1 MELKNIF
8 EMAKTDRYTQDGR
21 DELAKL
27 QETEDVT
34 YKTGDI
40 SQKTGLQK
48 QPDGSWAPPKKG
60 TSKLKVEKRGNSTYY
75 YNTEK
80 SASKPMLGYK
90 AGTKYKNEKGE
101 TLEITEVTP
110 EKMTYKKNGE
120 EFSVSDP
127 YKFQDE
133 EIDGGFRKDLSENSG
148 DKTLNK
154 SWKQSDIISELP
166 EGWKRVEG
174 ATTAPNG
181 YVVVS
186 NNESRFGGGRET
198 KLMKEEEFKKA
209 TEANA
214 KMDYIM
220 NNYTP
225 GGGQSTINFLSE
237 QARHLREMGPYGES
251 KFQEVM
257 KLIDKEE
264 KAMAEEENL
273 PDFVK
278 SYKLLS
284 EEHDQDAMESNAKLY
299 PELQP
304 LVKQRGPFVQKR
316 IAAYTKLRDNPSNPK
331 ARADFVDASNAIAQI
346 DADIDRAYKKAT
358 GENEGNSYWGTR
370 AKNERT
376 ATLVD
381 WLDDW
386 DKNPEEKDEEAYAAI
401 EKELASR
408 GVNRAGRQDAKEAD
422 NAGRNEFYRRAYEGD
437 AAPRQLTGDCRI
449 RIRKE
454 KPKLT
459 GDTKIRI
466 RK

>member
-8 EMAKTDRYTQDGR
+8 KMTKTDRYTQDGR
-21 DELAKL
+21 DEIAKL

-60 TSKLKVEKRGNSTYY
+60 GAGKKAE
-75 YNTEK
+75 
-80 SASKPMLGYK
+80 SKPESNVPGNKPLNNEYYK
-90 AGTKYKNEKGE
+90 DDVRTDAGTKKILSE
-101 TLEITEVTP
+101 TKTEVLQGKLKDL
-110 EKMTYKKNGE
+110 ENLKAKNGGKLGTQGEKELQFTKE
-120 EFSVSDP
+120 EL
-127 YKFQDE
+127 E
-133 EIDGGFRKDLSENSG
+133 RRSG
-148 DKTLNK
+148 DKPLNK
-154 SWKQSDIISELP
+154 NWKQSDIISELP

-209 TEANA
+209 AEANA

-459 GDTKIRI
+459 GDTRIRI
-466 RK
+466 KK